1 LYGAALHSDAEG
13 RCVGH
18 IKHHFVCFCPSF
30 GKLKTE
36 LLVKRLHKLIS
47 TPGLTYRHQVVDQG
61 GLPNIALTLFAH
73 DLHKS
78 LSDSSVPL
86 YLREIISLTNWANTD
101 QVASAHGWTIFGKP
115 QDVRALVR
123 EYLTVGAHCK
133 VTVRADLCGLKV
145 SYISATNGTRV
156 NVRTLLSA
164 LKRLYDFL
172 IVTGRYLFPNPMV
185 HEDAAKVRLELREQH
200 RLSIRMLRGR
210 EPMPSESGVD
220 ERSGIRLSENYFRFI
235 QQDWKPQTIDD
246 PEFPHIVQEAGKRF
260 GWKLREL
267 CVCRTMFESGVRI
280 SEAVGL
286 TALDWAHGGFR
297 NVLQSRNK
305 GSFGLRTKTIM
316 ISNPTA
322 KLYRRYFDDD
332 SHGRAAVD
340 LQRLGVSTLTT
351 VYRTNPQSLENVP
364 LFLTE
369 QGAPLTAKLFREQYW
384 KPALKASGIDA
395 DPHQARHWF
404 VTNALR
410 NIDRTSKDEASRA
423 RRRQELIRYM
433 AWNSGERTL
442 HAYDHLQRETDFHSR
457 LKVIHKEMRR
467 RERQSHTPGTASS
480 VQSIA
485 SAAAVE
491 RSDQDLAFLLGED
504 DDD

>member
-1 LYGAALHSDAEG
+1 MKSLY
-13 RCVGH
+13 
-18 IKHHFVCFCPSF
+18 KQ
-30 GKLKTE
+30 
-36 LLVKRLHKLIS
+36 IS
-47 TPGLTYRHQVVDQG
+47 TPGLSYRRQVVDDH
-61 GLPNIALTLFAH
+61 GLPEIGLTLFAH
-73 DLHKS
+73 DLEKS
-78 LSDSSVPL
+78 ISASSVPL
-86 YLREIISLTNWANTD
+86 YMREIISLANWASTD
-101 QVASAHGWTIFGKP
+101 RVASAHGWTIFGKP
-115 QDVRALVR
+115 QEVRALVR
-123 EYLTVGAHCK
+123 EYVTVGAHCK

-145 SYISATNGTRV
+145 SYINATNGTRV

-172 IVTGRYLFPNPMV
+172 IVTGRYLFANPMV

-210 EPMPSESGVD
+210 EPMPPESGVD

-235 QQDWKPQTIDD
+235 RQEWKPETIDD
-246 PEFPHIVQEAGKRF
+246 PEFPCLVQEAGRRF

-267 CVCRTMFESGVRI
+267 CVSRTLFESGARI

-286 TALDWAHGGFR
+286 TALDWAQGGFR

-316 ISNPTA
+316 ISNPTT

-332 SHGRAAVD
+332 MHGRAAVD
-340 LQRLGVSTLTT
+340 LQRLRLSALTAI
-351 VYRTNPQSLENVP
+351 YRTNPQHLENVP

-369 QGAPLTAKLFREQYW
+369 QGAPLTAKLFPEQYW
-384 KPALKASGIDA
+384 KPALSAGGIDA

-410 NIDRTSKDEASRA
+410 NIDRTCKDEASRA
-423 RRRQELIRYM
+423 RRRQELIQYM
-433 AWNSGERTL
+433 SWSSGERTL
-442 HAYDHLQRETDFHSR
+442 RSYDHIRREANFHSR
-457 LKVIHKEMRR
+457 LEIIHKEMRR
-467 RERQSHTPGTASS
+467 RERRSPAPSSASS
-480 VQSIA
+480 PPSIQ
-485 SAAAVE
+485 AATAGAE
-491 RSDQDLAFLLGED
+491 RSNQDLAFLLGED

>member
-1 LYGAALHSDAEG
+1 M
-13 RCVGH
+13 
-18 IKHHFVCFCPSF
+18 
-30 GKLKTE
+30 
-36 LLVKRLHKLIS
+36 
-47 TPGLTYRHQVVDQG
+47 
-61 GLPNIALTLFAH
+61 TLFAH
-73 DLHKS
+73 DLEKS
-78 LSDSSVPL
+78 LSASSVPL
-86 YLREIISLTNWANTD
+86 YIREIIAIANWAITD
-101 QVASAHGWTIFGKP
+101 RVASAHGWTIFGKP
-115 QDVRALVR
+115 HDVRSLVR
-123 EYLTVGAHCK
+123 EYLTTGAHCK

-145 SYISATNGTRV
+145 SYINATNGTRV

-164 LKRLYDFL
+164 LKRFYDFL
-172 IVTGRYLFPNPMV
+172 IATGRYSFPNPMV
-185 HEDAAKVRLELREQH
+185 HEDAAKVRHELREQH
-200 RLSIRMLRGR
+200 RLSVRMLRGR

-235 QQDWKPQTIDD
+235 QQEWKPQTIDD
-246 PEFPHIVQEAGKRF
+246 PEFPHMVQEAGRRF

-267 CVCRTMFESGVRI
+267 CVSRTLFESGARI

-286 TALDWAHGGFR
+286 TALDWAQGGFR

-316 ISNPTA
+316 ISNPTT
-322 KLYRRYFDDD
+322 KLYRRYFDDNA
-332 SHGRAAVD
+332 HGRAAVD
-340 LQRLGVSTLTT
+340 LQRMRVSTLTT
-351 VYRTNPQSLENVP
+351 LYRTDPQSLEKVP

-369 QGAPLTAKLFREQYW
+369 QGGPLTAKLFREQYW

-442 HAYDHLQRETDFHSR
+442 RSYDHLQREADFHNR
-457 LKVIHKEMRR
+457 LGIIHREMRR
-467 RERQSHTPGTASS
+467 RERRSQAPGAALSP
-480 VQSIA
+480 QSITA
-485 SAAAVE
+485 VTAAVE
-491 RSDQDLAFLLGED
+491 RSNQDLAFLLGED